1 MISVMPAEFTWND
14 QCHSLGLPEMDD
26 THREFVALLVRAQNA
41 PNAELLPILDAL
53 LDHTRSHFDHESEM
67 MAACALGS
75 RAEHEAEH
83 RRVLAELSQM
93 RSRAEKGR
101 FPFVRA
107 YLADGVPDWF
117 RTHLATMDADLAGKY
132 KRTFP

>member
-1 MISVMPAEFTWND
+1 MKSEFAWND
-14 QCHSLGLPEMDD
+14 ARHSLNLPEMDD
-26 THREFVALLVRAQNA
+26 THREFVTLLVRAQNA
-41 PNAELLPILDAL
+41 PDAGLLPILDEL
-53 LDHTRSHFDHESEM
+53 LGHARAHFEHESEM

-83 RRVLAELSQM
+83 RRVLAELGQM
-93 RSRAEKGR
+93 RARAEKGR

-107 YLADGVPDWF
+107 YLAEGVPDWF

-132 KRTFP
+132 RRASP

>member
-1 MISVMPAEFTWND
+1 MMNAMTPEFTWND
-14 QCHSLGLPEMDD
+14 SRHSLDLPEMDA
-26 THREFVALLVRAQNA
+26 THREFVAVLARAQRA
-41 PNAELLPILDAL
+41 PNAELLPILDEL
-53 LDHTRSHFDHESEM
+53 LEHTRAHFAHESEM

-93 RSRAEKGR
+93 RERAGNGR
-101 FPFVRA
+101 LLLVRA

-117 RTHLATMDADLAGKY
+117 RTHLATMDADLAGKF
-132 KRTFP
+132 KRATL

>member
-1 MISVMPAEFTWND
+1 MLPEFTWND
-14 QCHSLGLPEMDD
+14 RQHSLNLPEMDA

-41 PNAELLPILDAL
+41 TNAGLLPVLDEL
-53 LDHTRSHFDHESEM
+53 LDHTRTHFDHESEM

-83 RRVLAELSQM
+83 RRVLAELGQM
-93 RSRAEKGR
+93 RARAENGR
-101 FPFVRA
+101 FLLVRA
-107 YLADGVPDWF
+107 YLAEGVPDWF

>member
-1 MISVMPAEFTWND
+1 MPPEFTWND
-14 QCHSLGLPEMDD
+14 QQHALNLPEMD
-26 THREFVALLVRAQNA
+26 TIHREFVDLLVRAQNT
-41 PNAELLPILDAL
+41 PNAELLPILDTL
-53 LDHTRSHFDHESEM
+53 LEHTRTHFEHESEM

-83 RRVLAELSQM
+83 RRVLAELGQM
-93 RSRAEKGR
+93 RARVEKGR

-107 YLADGVPDWF
+107 YLAEGVPDWF

-132 KRTFP
+132 KRVFP

>member
-1 MISVMPAEFTWND
+1 MLPEFTWND
-14 QCHSLGLPEMDD
+14 QQHSLNLPEMDD
-26 THREFVALLVRAQNA
+26 THREFVALLARAQST
-41 PNAELLPILDAL
+41 PNAALLPILDAL
-53 LDHTRSHFDHESEM
+53 LEHTLAHFDHESEM

-93 RSRAEKGR
+93 RTRAENGR
-101 FPFVRA
+101 FLLVRA
-107 YLADGVPDWF
+107 YLADGVQDWF

-132 KRTFP
+132 KRAFP

>member
-1 MISVMPAEFTWND
+1 MPATFTWNE
-14 QCHSLGLPEMDD
+14 QHHSLNLPEMDQ
-26 THREFVALLVRAQNA
+26 THREFAALLGRAQAA
-41 PNAELLPILDAL
+41 PDGELLPILDEL
-53 LDHTRSHFDHESEM
+53 LAHTRSHFAHEAEM

-75 RAEHEAEH
+75 RNEHEGEH
-83 RRVLAELSQM
+83 RWVLGELEQM

-117 RTHLATMDADLAGKY
+117 RNHLATMDADLAGKY
-132 KRTFP
+132 KRAIP